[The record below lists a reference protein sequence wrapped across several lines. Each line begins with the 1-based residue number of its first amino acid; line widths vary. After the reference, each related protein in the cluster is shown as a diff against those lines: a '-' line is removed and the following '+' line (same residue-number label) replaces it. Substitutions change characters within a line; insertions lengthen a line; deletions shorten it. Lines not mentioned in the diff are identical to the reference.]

1 MLADLLEQTK
11 EMLLAAKLEVLLVS
25 LLELETGQVL
35 ADLLARGSEAL

>member
-11 EMLLAAKLEVLLVS
+11 EVLLAAKLEVLLVS